1 MCSTQRL
8 GRSNSPVATFLCK
21 SSGYRRIAPHLRP
34 QPGILQIQLSAELF
48 VERDKSYAAKFK
60 ETGKE
65 LLYPREFRN
74 FEGLCLAAEDISLTR
89 DFARG
94 GETTDPEF
102 VLAAGGKHY
111 QPVLNI
117 AKN

>member
-1 MCSTQRL
+1 MHSAAFA
-8 GRSNSPVATFLCK
+8 S
-21 SSGYRRIAPHLRP
+21 
-34 QPGILQIQLSAELF
+34 QPGILQIQHSAELF

-74 FEGLCLAAEDISLTR
+74 FEELCLAAEDISLTR

-94 GETTDPEF
+94 GEATDQEF
-102 VLAAGGKHY
+102 VLAAGEKRLSTRFEHR
-111 QPVLNI
+111 QELI
-117 AKN
+117 FC